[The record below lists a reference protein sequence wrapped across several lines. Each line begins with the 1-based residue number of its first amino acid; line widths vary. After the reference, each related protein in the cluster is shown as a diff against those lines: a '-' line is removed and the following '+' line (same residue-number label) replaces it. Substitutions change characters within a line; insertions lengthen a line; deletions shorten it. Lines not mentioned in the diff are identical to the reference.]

1 MPEDKDAPKI
11 HIDSDWKSEAQ
22 QEKERLAEQ
31 EAASEQSPAAGEAN
45 FLSMVNLL
53 AMQAV
58 VALGGMQ
65 TPDGQRMQPDPQAAR
80 IYIDLLAILEQ
91 KTKGNLTDDESKIL
105 TQTLG
110 ELRMMFVQLV
120 GPGAG
125 GSAGGVE
132 EGADQPK

>member
-1 MPEDKDAPKI
+1 M
-11 HIDSDWKSEAQ
+11 
-22 QEKERLAEQ
+22 AEQ
-31 EAASEQSPAAGEAN
+31 EAASEQSPEAGEAN

-80 IYIDLLAILEQ
+80 IYIDLLGILDQ

-125 GSAGGVE
+125 AGANAGGGDAA
-132 EGADQPK
+132 GADQPE